1 MDEEMI
7 RLRNLALRAIDNCT
21 IRALHKKL
29 KIIVNNKTV
38 YFSVADIG
46 CLTNEITERFIQ
58 QNLNGCLPVFTVT
71 QDPPGK
77 ELVDLSMQ
85 ELRSICK
92 DLKRFKIKIDYNA
105 AVNYALIRNATNNVA
120 IMQFID
126 NLSNTENSLENIYQD
141 SI

>member
-29 KIIVNNKTV
+29 KIIVNNKIV

-46 CLTNEITERFIQ
+46 CLTNEIMERLIQ
-58 QNLNGCLPVFTVT
+58 QNLNGCFPVFTVT

-105 AVNYALIRNATNNVA
+105 AVNYALIRNATDNVA

>member
-1 MDEEMI
+1 MDEDI
-7 RLRNLALRAIDNCT
+7 IKLRNLALRAIDNCT

-38 YFSVADIG
+38 YFSVADIS
-46 CLTNEITERFIQ
+46 CLTNEIIERFMQ
-58 QNLNGCLPVFTVT
+58 QNLNGYLPVFTIN
-71 QDPPGK
+71 QDPPAK

-85 ELRSICK
+85 ELRSICR
-92 DLKRFKIKIDYNA
+92 DLKRFKTKIDYNA
-105 AVNYALIRNATNNVA
+105 AVNYALIRNATDSVT

-126 NLSNTENSLENIYQD
+126 RLSNTEDSLENIYQD

>member
-1 MDEEMI
+1 MDEDI
-7 RLRNLALRAIDNCT
+7 IKLRNLALRAIDNCT

-38 YFSVADIG
+38 YFSVADIS
-46 CLTNEITERFIQ
+46 CLTNEIMERFMQ
-58 QNLNGCLPVFTVT
+58 QKVNDYLPVIVVT
-71 QDPPGK
+71 QDPPNK
-77 ELVDLSMQ
+77 EIVDLSMQ

-92 DLKRFKIKIDYNA
+92 DLKKFKAKIDYNA
-105 AVNYALIRNATNNVA
+105 AVNYALVRRATDSIT

-126 NLSNTENSLENIYQD
+126 RLTNTEDSLENIYQD